1 MKQNRKWPFF
11 QICYEIILFQLMDLK
26 VGSSGGGGGGGG
38 NHGGNRDGGRR
49 GKGSQRGNQP
59 QQSNDENDWN
69 TVPMR
74 QQRAN
79 NERIGM

>member
-1 MKQNRKWPFF
+1 
-11 QICYEIILFQLMDLK
+11 MDLK
-26 VGSSGGGGGGGG
+26 VGSSGGGGGGGGG

-79 NERIGM
+79 NERIGTVCDTKFETYPKTCFY